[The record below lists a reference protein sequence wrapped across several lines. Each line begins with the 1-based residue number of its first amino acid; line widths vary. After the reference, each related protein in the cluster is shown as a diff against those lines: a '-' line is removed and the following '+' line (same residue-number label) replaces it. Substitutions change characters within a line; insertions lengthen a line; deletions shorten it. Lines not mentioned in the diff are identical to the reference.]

1 MDIRIEH
8 IFKEALKED
17 GYDNDVTTKAVV
29 PNNLILTGQ
38 FIAKASGVISGI
50 EVAQGVFHFINPKI
64 KFEILRKSG
73 SFVNRGTVIAYLQG
87 PMKDILRGERVAL
100 NILQRMSGIATMTNK
115 FVQEV
120 QGTGCVILDTRKTAP
135 LLRVLEKQAVVDGGG
150 QNHRYNL
157 SDRILIKDNHIAA
170 VGGVK
175 NAVELAAKNNPQN
188 LLIEVEVE
196 NEAEMLEALDSPC
209 DIILLDNMS
218 NEELARM
225 VELNEGRK
233 KLEASGNM
241 TLKRVRSVA
250 LTRVDYI
257 SVGALTHSY
266 KALDISLKFSK
277 IR

>member
-1 MDIRIEH
+1 M
-8 IFKEALKED
+8 
-17 GYDNDVTTKAVV
+17 
-29 PNNLILTGQ
+29 
-38 FIAKASGVISGI
+38 
-50 EVAQGVFHFINPKI
+50 
-64 KFEILRKSG
+64 
-73 SFVNRGTVIAYLQG
+73 
-87 PMKDILRGERVAL
+87 
-100 NILQRMSGIATMTNK
+100 
-115 FVQEV
+115 
-120 QGTGCVILDTRKTAP
+120 
-135 LLRVLEKQAVVDGGG
+135 
-150 QNHRYNL
+150 
-157 SDRILIKDNHIAA
+157 
-170 VGGVK
+170 
-175 NAVELAAKNNPQN
+175 
-188 LLIEVEVE
+188 E

-250 LTRVDYI
+250 LTGVDYI